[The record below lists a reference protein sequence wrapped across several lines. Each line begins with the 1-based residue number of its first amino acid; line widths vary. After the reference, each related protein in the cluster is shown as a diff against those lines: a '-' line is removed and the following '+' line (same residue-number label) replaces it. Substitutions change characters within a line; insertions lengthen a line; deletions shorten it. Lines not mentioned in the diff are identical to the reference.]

1 MSPLEPQRRD
11 AWNAEATE
19 QSVVTAGSGPRR
31 LCVELLRGAPTRAS
45 GRVRGLMLALVLGAL
60 APVALHAQNDV
71 KSIKPGMTEADVRAA
86 WGEPLTARKAGTMT
100 YLYYRNDCMR
110 TCGTH
115 DVVFLENGQV
125 VDAVVRDSHRGY
137 DGVASSP
144 RDRKPEA
151 TIRP

>member
-1 MSPLEPQRRD
+1 MRADRRSDGQAVRRSVASPEGLPLLLARIRR
-11 AWNAEATE
+11 
-19 QSVVTAGSGPRR
+19 S
-31 LCVELLRGAPTRAS
+31 
-45 GRVRGLMLALVLGAL
+45 LALLGMTLTAVLVFSAS
-60 APVALHAQNDV
+60 AAAQEI
-71 KSIKPGMTEADVRAA
+71 KSIKPGMTEAEVRAT
-86 WGEPLTARKAGTMT
+86 WGDPLTARKAGNMT

-110 TCGTH
+110 SCGTH

-151 TIRP
+151 TLKP